1 MIEEKDKQLQLD
13 ELKRAKD
20 SAFNW
25 SDEELLG
32 DLDDLTNVVYKDKY
46 QKSKKNTAAQKK
58 GGNGKSTYLG
68 SVKQKVK
75 QGYSAAKAGLA
86 PTPSNMREDT
96 QRKGKQFITTGHDDD
111 NELMNGPADDEE
123 QQNLVTTSM
132 EMRRMK

>member
-1 MIEEKDKQLQLD
+1 MQLD

-46 QKSKKNTAAQKK
+46 QKSKK

-68 SVKQKVK
+68 SVK
-75 QGYSAAKAGLA
+75 
-86 PTPSNMREDT
+86 
-96 QRKGKQFITTGHDDD
+96 
-111 NELMNGPADDEE
+111 
-123 QQNLVTTSM
+123 
-132 EMRRMK
+132 

>member
-1 MIEEKDKQLQLD
+1 MQLD

-46 QKSKKNTAAQKK
+46 QKSKNKL
-58 GGNGKSTYLG
+58 GGNAKSTYLG

-86 PTPSNMREDT
+86 TTPSAMREDT
-96 QRKGKQFITTGHDDD
+96 
-111 NELMNGPADDEE
+111 
-123 QQNLVTTSM
+123 
-132 EMRRMK
+132 